1 MKINF
6 SEIDDNSRVWVFGSK
21 NILDSTDK
29 IKISSSVDDFLFS
42 WNAHGNDLISS
53 YTIELSRFL
62 IIALD
67 ESKFPASGCS
77 IDALFRLVQGFE
89 RELNTDFFNRMN
101 IFIYND
107 KSIQCVNV
115 LEIKKYVQ
123 KELLFYDLT
132 IDKKYQLE
140 TYLKP
145 ISQGWCNK
153 YL

>member
-6 SEIDDNSRVWVFGSK
+6 SEIDNNSRVWVFGSK
-21 NILDSTDK
+21 NILDPQD
-29 IKISSSVDDFLFS
+29 IVKISSTLDNFLLS

-53 YTIELSRFL
+53 YSIELNRFL
-62 IIALD
+62 IVALD
-67 ESKFPASGCS
+67 ESKFAASGCS

-89 RELNTDFFNRMN
+89 KELNTDFLNRMN
-101 IFIYND
+101 IFIYTD
-107 KSIQCVNV
+107 KTIQCVNV
-115 LEIKKYVQ
+115 LEIKKYFQ
-123 KELLFYDLT
+123 KESLFYDLT
-132 IDKKYQLE
+132 IDKKYQLD